1 MTNSAI
7 TKVLNKEA
15 LKDSSMSFGFR
26 RFLVLPNRVKM
37 NIQKAYLIETGKID
51 SHDYIVSF
59 FGAMTEKE
67 YKNYLILA

>member
-7 TKVLNKEA
+7 TKILNKEV
-15 LKDSSMSFGFR
+15 LKDSSMSLGFR
-26 RFLVLPNRVKM
+26 RFLILPNRVKT
-37 NIQKAYLIETGKID
+37 NIKKAYLIETGSID
-51 SHDYIVSF
+51 SHDHIVSF